1 MLKPVESK
9 VDFIALEHEI
19 LEFWEKNEIFQKR
32 VDANHGNP
40 KWSFLDGPITANN
53 PMGVHHAWGRTY
65 KDIFQRYK
73 AMKGFDQRYQN
84 GFDCQGLWVEVE
96 VEKQLGFKSKTDI
109 EEYGIEKFVEACK
122 ERVRKYSKIQ
132 TDQSIRLGYW
142 MDWDNSYFTMSDEN
156 NYTIWHFLKT
166 CHDRGWIYKGND
178 VLPWCIDC
186 GAALSEHEI
195 ATEGYIERTHTA
207 IYIRFPLMNA
217 ENESLLVWTTTPWT
231 LTSNV
236 SAAIKSDMDYVKVK
250 QGDEFLYLA
259 ENRVEILKEK
269 GSYEIVEKLKGK
281 KLLNRS
287 YEGPFDSFEV
297 QQGVEHKV
305 IEWVDVNDEE
315 GTGIVHIAP
324 GCGHEDFILAKD
336 LELAV
341 IAPLDEFGTYLE
353 GFGWLSGKNIRD
365 VNQEIFDDLKSRGK
379 LFKREQYTHRYPI
392 CWRHKSDLAF
402 RLVDEWFI
410 SMDEFRHDIME
421 ITQQIQWIPKWGED
435 QELDWLRNMDD
446 WMISKKRYWGLALP
460 IFECEECGNVA
471 VIGSRDELKERV
483 VEGWDKFKGNSP
495 HRPWVDAVKIKCDK
509 CDAIVSRIP
518 DVGNPWLD
526 AGIVPFST
534 MGYLDRPDYWKEWF
548 PADFITE
555 SFPGQ
560 FRNWFYSLLAMS
572 AALEKKPPFK
582 TVLGHALVKDEK
594 GDDMHKSDGNAIWF
608 EDAAEEIGVDVLR
621 WMFTAQNSE
630 HNLLFGYGAAREIR
644 KQLIT
649 LWNVYSF
656 FVTYAR
662 LDEFDPSTEPAEK
675 DFTKLDR
682 WVSARL
688 GQLILRAET
697 AYESYH
703 LNRLMKQVVR
713 FLDDLSN
720 WYVRRNRRRFWKSE
734 NDSDKAAAY
743 QTLYIALKG
752 VLKVLAPVIPFVSE
766 AMYQN
771 LVRGLESDAPESI
784 HLCSFPEVEP
794 SAIDEEVIRDI
805 DAVIKLVEMGR
816 HARNKV
822 NLKIRQPLS
831 KLQYAVSDDALA
843 KAFDQN
849 AGEIMDE
856 LNVKKIERVS
866 SPEEIMKF
874 SLKPNF
880 KSLGDKYG
888 NEINQIRDLLAETDY
903 AEAAESLRGEGVISL
918 SNNGSVYE
926 LSAEDVIV
934 QEDALDGK
942 SAVSEKQLTVA
953 VITELTE
960 ELIQEGIVRDMIRS
974 VQNMR
979 KEAGFNVE
987 DRITVFCDAE
997 DDLKKALQSYE
1008 NYFCNEVLAVNLSY
1022 NSAESEFSKKVEI
1035 RGQKVNYGISRF
1047 QKNRGN

>member
-9 VDFIALEHEI
+9 VDFIALEHEM
-19 LEFWEKNEIFQKR
+19 LEFWEKNDIFTKR
-32 VDANHGNP
+32 VDANRGNP

-65 KDIFQRYK
+65 KDLFQRYK

-96 VEKQLGFKSKTDI
+96 VEKELGFKSKTDI

-142 MDWDNSYFTMSDEN
+142 MNWDNSYFTMSDEN

-166 CHDRGWIYKGND
+166 CHDRGWIYKGHD

-195 ATEGYIERTHTA
+195 ATEGYVERTHTS
-207 IYIRFPLMNA
+207 IYLRFPLLDA

-250 QGDEFLYLA
+250 QGDEFLFLA
-259 ENRVEILKEK
+259 ENRVDILKEK
-269 GSYEIVEKLKGK
+269 GPFEIVKKLKGK
-281 KLLNRS
+281 ELLNRA

-305 IEWVDVNDEE
+305 IEWEDVNDEE

-324 GCGHEDFILAKD
+324 GCGHEDYVLAKD
-336 LELAV
+336 LDLAV

-353 GFGWLSGKNIRD
+353 GFDWLSGKNIRD
-365 VNQEIFDDLKSRGK
+365 VNQEIFDDLKGRGK
-379 LFKREQYTHRYPI
+379 LYKREQYTHRYPI

-421 ITQQIQWIPKWGED
+421 ITEQIQWLPSWGKDREM
-435 QELDWLRNMDD
+435 DWLKNMHD

-460 IFECEECGNVA
+460 IFECDDCGHFD
-471 VIGSRDELKERV
+471 VIGSRDELKKRA
-483 VEGWDKFKGNSP
+483 VEGWTEYGDHSP
-495 HRPWVDAVKIKCDK
+495 HRPWVDAVKIKCDE
-509 CDAIVSRIP
+509 CGAVVSRIP

-534 MGYLDRPDYWKEWF
+534 MGYLDKPDYWKEWF

-572 AALEKKPPFK
+572 AALEKTPPFK

-594 GDDMHKSDGNAIWF
+594 GDDMHKSAGNAIWF

-621 WMFTAQNSE
+621 WMFSAQNPE
-630 HNLLFGYGAAREIR
+630 HNLLFGYTSAREIR

-662 LDEFDPSTEPAEK
+662 LDDFDPSTKPEDK

-688 GQLILRAET
+688 GQLTMIAEDAFET
-697 AYESYH
+697 YH
-703 LNRLMKQVVR
+703 INRLMKQVVR
-713 FLDDLSN
+713 FMDDLSN

-734 NDSDKAAAY
+734 NDSDKNAAY
-743 QTLYIALKG
+743 YTLYTALKG
-752 VLKVLAPVIPFVSE
+752 ALKVLAPIIPFVSE

-771 LVRGLESDAPESI
+771 LVRGLEPDAPESI
-784 HLCSFPEVEP
+784 HLCSFPEVKP
-794 SAIDEEVIRDI
+794 SDINEEVIRDI
-805 DAVIKLVEMGR
+805 DAVVKLVEMGR

-856 LNVKKIERVS
+856 LNIKEIERVS
-866 SPEEIMKF
+866 SPEEIMRF
-874 SLKPNF
+874 TLKPNF
-880 KSLGDKYG
+880 KSLGEKYG
-888 NEINQIRDLLAETDY
+888 NELNQIKDLLAETDFS
-903 AEAAESLRGEGVISL
+903 EAAENLRDEGVFNL

-926 LSAEDVIV
+926 LSAEDVII

-942 SAVSEKQLTVA
+942 SAVSEKLLTVA
-953 VITELTE
+953 VITELTD
-960 ELIQEGIVRDMIRS
+960 ELIQEGIVRDMIRQ

-979 KEAGFNVE
+979 KEAEFNVE
-987 DRITVFCDAE
+987 DRITVNCDAE

-1022 NSAESEFSKKVEI
+1022 ESAEGEFSKEVDI
-1035 RGQKVNYGISRF
+1035 RGQKVKYDISRIS
-1047 QKNRGN
+1047 KEE

>member
-1 MLKPVESK
+1 
-9 VDFIALEHEI
+9 
-19 LEFWEKNEIFQKR
+19 
-32 VDANHGNP
+32 
-40 KWSFLDGPITANN
+40 
-53 PMGVHHAWGRTY
+53 
-65 KDIFQRYK
+65 
-73 AMKGFDQRYQN
+73 
-84 GFDCQGLWVEVE
+84 
-96 VEKQLGFKSKTDI
+96 
-109 EEYGIEKFVEACK
+109 
-122 ERVRKYSKIQ
+122 
-132 TDQSIRLGYW
+132 

-156 NYTIWHFLKT
+156 NYTIWPFLKT
-166 CHDRGWIYKGND
+166 GHDRGWIYKGND

-195 ATEGYIERTHTA
+195 ATEGYVERTHTA

-336 LELAV
+336 LDLAV

-471 VIGSRDELKERV
+471 VIGSRDELKERA
-483 VEGWDKFKGNSP
+483 VEGWGAFEGNSP

-509 CDAIVSRIP
+509 CGAVVSRIP

-594 GDDMHKSDGNAIWF
+594 GDDMHKSAGNAIWF

-621 WMFTAQNSE
+621 WMFTAQNPE

-675 DFTKLDR
+675 DFTKLDH

-688 GQLILRAET
+688 GQLILLAET

-784 HLCSFPEVEP
+784 HLCSFPEVVP
-794 SAIDEEVIRDI
+794 SVIDEEVIRDI

-888 NEINQIRDLLAETDY
+888 NELNQIRDLLAETDY

-934 QEDALDGK
+934 QEDVLDGK

>member
-96 VEKQLGFKSKTDI
+96 GEKQLGFKSKTDI

-142 MDWDNSYFTMSDEN
+142 MDWDNSYYTMSDEN

-195 ATEGYIERTHTA
+195 ATEGYVERTHTA
-207 IYIRFPLMNA
+207 IYLRFPLLDA

-336 LELAV
+336 LDLAV

-483 VEGWDKFKGNSP
+483 VEGWDEFKGNSP

-509 CDAIVSRIP
+509 CGAVVSRIP

-594 GDDMHKSDGNAIWF
+594 GDDMHKSAGNAIWF

-621 WMFTAQNSE
+621 WMFTAQNPE

-675 DFTKLDR
+675 DFTKLDH

-688 GQLILRAET
+688 GQLILLAET

-934 QEDALDGK
+934 QEDVLDGK

-1008 NYFCNEVLAVNLSY
+1008 NYFCNEVLAVNLTY

>member
-195 ATEGYIERTHTA
+195 ATEGYVERTHTA
-207 IYIRFPLMNA
+207 IYLRFPLLDA

-336 LELAV
+336 LDLAV

-471 VIGSRDELKERV
+471 VIGSRDELKERA
-483 VEGWDKFKGNSP
+483 VEGWDAFEGNSP

-509 CDAIVSRIP
+509 CGAVVSRIP

-594 GDDMHKSDGNAIWF
+594 GDDMHKSAGNAIWF

-621 WMFTAQNSE
+621 WMFTAQNPE

-675 DFTKLDR
+675 DFTKLDH

-688 GQLILRAET
+688 GQLILLAET

-784 HLCSFPEVEP
+784 HLCSFPEVVP
-794 SAIDEEVIRDI
+794 SVIDEEVIRDI

-866 SPEEIMKF
+866 SPEKIMKF

-888 NEINQIRDLLAETDY
+888 NELNQIRDLLAETDY

-934 QEDALDGK
+934 QEDVLDGK

>member
-195 ATEGYIERTHTA
+195 ATEGYVERTHTA

-421 ITQQIQWIPKWGED
+421 ITQQIQWLPKWGED

-509 CDAIVSRIP
+509 CGAVVSRIP

-784 HLCSFPEVEP
+784 HLCSFPEVVP
-794 SAIDEEVIRDI
+794 SVIDEEVIRDI

>member
-19 LEFWEKNEIFQKR
+19 LEFWEKNKIFQKR

-195 ATEGYIERTHTA
+195 ATEGYVERTHTA

-336 LELAV
+336 LDLAV

-421 ITQQIQWIPKWGED
+421 ITRQIQWIPKWGED

-483 VEGWDKFKGNSP
+483 VEGWDEFKGNSP

-509 CDAIVSRIP
+509 CGAVVSRIP

-594 GDDMHKSDGNAIWF
+594 GDEMHKSAGNAIWF

-621 WMFTAQNSE
+621 WMFTAQNPE

-675 DFTKLDR
+675 DFTKLDH

-688 GQLILRAET
+688 GQLILLAET
-697 AYESYH
+697 AYASYH

-784 HLCSFPEVEP
+784 HLCSFPEVVP
-794 SAIDEEVIRDI
+794 SIIDEEVIRDI

-888 NEINQIRDLLAETDY
+888 NELNQIRDLLAETDY

-926 LSAEDVIV
+926 LFAEDVIV

>member
-65 KDIFQRYK
+65 KDVFQRYK

-195 ATEGYIERTHTA
+195 ATEGYVERTHTA

-421 ITQQIQWIPKWGED
+421 ITQQIQWLPKWGED

-471 VIGSRDELKERV
+471 VIGSRDELKERA
-483 VEGWDKFKGNSP
+483 VEGWDAFEGNSP

-509 CDAIVSRIP
+509 CGAVVSRIP

-621 WMFTAQNSE
+621 WMFTAQNPE

>member
-195 ATEGYIERTHTA
+195 ATEGYVERTHTA
-207 IYIRFPLMNA
+207 IYLRFPLLDA
-217 ENESLLVWTTTPWT
+217 ENESLLIWTTTPWT
-231 LTSNV
+231 LSSNV

-336 LELAV
+336 LDLAV

-471 VIGSRDELKERV
+471 VIGSRDELKQRA
-483 VEGWDKFKGNSP
+483 VEGWDEFKGNSP

-509 CDAIVSRIP
+509 CGAVVSRIP

-594 GDDMHKSDGNAIWF
+594 GDDMHKSAGNAIWF

-621 WMFTAQNSE
+621 WMFTAQNPE

-675 DFTKLDR
+675 DFTKLDH

-688 GQLILRAET
+688 GQLILLAET

-784 HLCSFPEVEP
+784 HLCSFPEVVP
-794 SAIDEEVIRDI
+794 SVIDEEVIRDI

-866 SPEEIMKF
+866 SPEKIMKF

-888 NEINQIRDLLAETDY
+888 NELNQIRDLLAETDY

-934 QEDALDGK
+934 QEDVLDGK

>member
-65 KDIFQRYK
+65 KDVFQRYK

-195 ATEGYIERTHTA
+195 ATEGYVERTHTA

-336 LELAV
+336 LDLAV

-421 ITQQIQWIPKWGED
+421 ITRQIQWIPKWGED

-483 VEGWDKFKGNSP
+483 VEGWDEFKGNSP

-509 CDAIVSRIP
+509 CGAVVSRIP

-594 GDDMHKSDGNAIWF
+594 GDDMHKSAGNAIWF

-621 WMFTAQNSE
+621 WMFTAQNPE

-903 AEAAESLRGEGVISL
+903 AEATENLRGEGVISL

>member
-1 MLKPVESK
+1 
-9 VDFIALEHEI
+9 
-19 LEFWEKNEIFQKR
+19 
-32 VDANHGNP
+32 
-40 KWSFLDGPITANN
+40 
-53 PMGVHHAWGRTY
+53 
-65 KDIFQRYK
+65 
-73 AMKGFDQRYQN
+73 
-84 GFDCQGLWVEVE
+84 
-96 VEKQLGFKSKTDI
+96 
-109 EEYGIEKFVEACK
+109 
-122 ERVRKYSKIQ
+122 
-132 TDQSIRLGYW
+132 
-142 MDWDNSYFTMSDEN
+142 
-156 NYTIWHFLKT
+156 
-166 CHDRGWIYKGND
+166 
-178 VLPWCIDC
+178 
-186 GAALSEHEI
+186 
-195 ATEGYIERTHTA
+195 
-207 IYIRFPLMNA
+207 
-217 ENESLLVWTTTPWT
+217 
-231 LTSNV
+231 
-236 SAAIKSDMDYVKVK
+236 MDYVKVK

-336 LELAV
+336 LDLAV

-471 VIGSRDELKERV
+471 VIGSRDELKQRA
-483 VEGWDKFKGNSP
+483 VEGWDEFKGNSP

-509 CDAIVSRIP
+509 CGAVVSRIP

-594 GDDMHKSDGNAIWF
+594 GDDMHKSAGNAIWF

-621 WMFTAQNSE
+621 WMFTAQNPE

-675 DFTKLDR
+675 DFTKLDH

-688 GQLILRAET
+688 GQLILLAET

-784 HLCSFPEVEP
+784 HLCSFPEVVP
-794 SAIDEEVIRDI
+794 SVIDEEVIRDI

-866 SPEEIMKF
+866 SPEKIMKF

-888 NEINQIRDLLAETDY
+888 NELNQIRDLLAETDY

-934 QEDALDGK
+934 QEDVLDGK

>member
-65 KDIFQRYK
+65 KDVFQRYK

-421 ITQQIQWIPKWGED
+421 ITQQIQWLPKWGED

-509 CDAIVSRIP
+509 CGAVVSRIP

>member
-142 MDWDNSYFTMSDEN
+142 MDWDNSYYTMSDEN

-195 ATEGYIERTHTA
+195 ATEGYVERTHTA
-207 IYIRFPLMNA
+207 IYLRFPLLDA

-231 LTSNV
+231 LSSNV

-336 LELAV
+336 LDLAV

-471 VIGSRDELKERV
+471 VIGSRDELKERA
-483 VEGWDKFKGNSP
+483 VEGWDAFEGNSP

-509 CDAIVSRIP
+509 CGAVVSRIP

-594 GDDMHKSDGNAIWF
+594 GDDMHKSAGNAIWF

-621 WMFTAQNSE
+621 WMFTAQNPE

-675 DFTKLDR
+675 DFTKLDH

-688 GQLILRAET
+688 GQLILLAET

-784 HLCSFPEVEP
+784 HLCSFPEVVP
-794 SAIDEEVIRDI
+794 SVIDEEVIRDI

-866 SPEEIMKF
+866 SPEKIMKF

-888 NEINQIRDLLAETDY
+888 NELNQIRDLLAETDY
-903 AEAAESLRGEGVISL
+903 AEATENLRGEGVISL

-934 QEDALDGK
+934 QEDVLDGK

>member
-19 LEFWEKNEIFQKR
+19 LEFWEKNKIFQKR

-195 ATEGYIERTHTA
+195 ATEGYVERTHTA

-336 LELAV
+336 LDLAV

-483 VEGWDKFKGNSP
+483 VEGWDEFKGNSP

-509 CDAIVSRIP
+509 CGAVVSRIP

-594 GDDMHKSDGNAIWF
+594 GDEMHKSAGNAIWF

-621 WMFTAQNSE
+621 WMFTAQNPE

-675 DFTKLDR
+675 DFTKLDH

-688 GQLILRAET
+688 GQLILLAET
-697 AYESYH
+697 AYASYH

-784 HLCSFPEVEP
+784 HLCSFPEVVP
-794 SAIDEEVIRDI
+794 SVIDEEVIRDI

-888 NEINQIRDLLAETDY
+888 NELNQIRDLLAETDY

-934 QEDALDGK
+934 QKDVLDGK

>member
-142 MDWDNSYFTMSDEN
+142 MDWDNSYYTMSDEN

-195 ATEGYIERTHTA
+195 ATEGYVERTHTA
-207 IYIRFPLMNA
+207 IYLRFPLLDA

-231 LTSNV
+231 LSSNV

-336 LELAV
+336 LDLAV

-471 VIGSRDELKERV
+471 VIGSRDELKQRA
-483 VEGWDKFKGNSP
+483 VEGWDEFKGNSP

-509 CDAIVSRIP
+509 CGAVVSRIP

-594 GDDMHKSDGNAIWF
+594 GDDMHKSAGNAIWF

-621 WMFTAQNSE
+621 WMFTAQNPE

-675 DFTKLDR
+675 DFTKLDH

-688 GQLILRAET
+688 GQLILLAET

-784 HLCSFPEVEP
+784 HLCSFPEVVP
-794 SAIDEEVIRDI
+794 SVIDEEVIRDI

-866 SPEEIMKF
+866 SPEKIMKF

-888 NEINQIRDLLAETDY
+888 NELNQIRDLLAETDY

-934 QEDALDGK
+934 QEDVLDGK

>member
-65 KDIFQRYK
+65 KDVFQRYK

-195 ATEGYIERTHTA
+195 ATEGYVERTHTA
-207 IYIRFPLMNA
+207 IYIRFPLMNT

-336 LELAV
+336 LDLAV

-421 ITQQIQWIPKWGED
+421 ITQQIQWLPKWGED

-483 VEGWDKFKGNSP
+483 VEGWDEFKGNSP

-509 CDAIVSRIP
+509 CGAVVSRIP

-594 GDDMHKSDGNAIWF
+594 GDDMHKSAGNAIWF

-621 WMFTAQNSE
+621 WMFTAQNPE

>member
-1 MLKPVESK
+1 MLKPVDSK
-9 VDFIALEHEI
+9 VDFVALEHRV
-19 LEFWEKNEIFQKR
+19 LEFWKKNDIFRKR
-32 VDANHGNP
+32 VDANRGNQ

-73 AMKGFDQRYQN
+73 AMQGFDQRYQN

-96 VEKQLGFKSKTDI
+96 VEKELGFKSKTDI

-122 ERVRKYSKIQ
+122 ARVRKYSKIQ
-132 TDQSIRLGYW
+132 TNQSIRLGYW
-142 MDWDNSYFTMSDEN
+142 MDWDNSYYTMSDEN

-166 CHDRGWIYKGND
+166 CHERSWIYKGND

-195 ATEGYIERTHTA
+195 ATEGYAERTHKA
-207 IYIRFPLMNA
+207 IYLRFPLMDG
-217 ENESLLVWTTTPWT
+217 EGESLLLWTTTPWT

-236 SAAIKSDMDYVKVK
+236 SAAVKADMDYVKVK
-250 QGDEFLYLA
+250 QSEEFLYLA
-259 ENRVEILKEK
+259 ENRVDVLKEK
-269 GSYEIVEKLKGK
+269 GPFEIVEKLKGK
-281 KLLNRS
+281 ELIGRS
-287 YEGPFDSFEV
+287 YEGPFDSLEA
-297 QQGVEHKV
+297 QKGVEHLV
-305 IEWVDVNDEE
+305 IEWDEVNDEE

-324 GCGHEDFILAKD
+324 GCGHEDLMIAKD
-336 LELAV
+336 LGLAI

-353 GFGWLSGKNIRD
+353 GFGWLTGRNVRD
-365 VNQEIFDDLKSRGK
+365 VTREIFDDLKDQGK
-379 LFKREQYTHRYPI
+379 LYKREQYTHRYPI
-392 CWRHKSDLAF
+392 CWRHKSDLVF

-410 SMDEFRHDIME
+410 AMDEFRHDIMK
-421 ITQQIQWIPKWGED
+421 ITEEIQWLPEWGKD
-435 QELDWLRNMDD
+435 RELDWLRNMDD

-460 IFECEECGNVA
+460 IFECGNCGHIT
-471 VIGSRDELKERV
+471 VIGGREELQQRA
-483 VEGWDKFKGNSP
+483 VEGWLEFASHSP
-495 HRPWVDAVKIKCDK
+495 HRPWVDAVKIKCDD
-509 CDAIVSRIP
+509 CHDVVSRIP

-572 AALEKKPPFK
+572 AALEQKPPFL

-594 GDDMHKSDGNAIWF
+594 GDDMHKSAGNAIWF
-608 EDAAEEIGVDVLR
+608 DEAAEEMGVDVLR
-621 WMFTAQNSE
+621 WMFAKQNPE

-662 LDEFDPSTEPAEK
+662 LDEFDPAVESVQD

-688 GQLILRAET
+688 GQLVLLAED
-697 AYESYH
+697 SYNKYH
-703 LNRLMKQVVR
+703 INRLMKQVVR
-713 FLDDLSN
+713 FLEDLSN

-734 NDSDKAAAY
+734 NDNDKAAAY
-743 QTLYIALKG
+743 HTLYAALKG
-752 VLKVLAPVIPFVSE
+752 VLGVLAPIIPFVTE

-771 LVRGLESDAPESI
+771 LIRGLEPDAPESV
-784 HLCSFPEVEP
+784 HLCRFPEVD
-794 SAIDEEVIRDI
+794 STTIDDEVIRDV

-831 KLQYAVSDDALA
+831 KLQYAVKDDALA
-843 KAFDQN
+843 KAFEQSSL
-849 AGEIMDE
+849 EIKDE
-856 LNVKKIERVS
+856 LNVKEIERVP
-866 SPEEIMKF
+866 SPEEMVNF
-874 SLKPNF
+874 TLEPNF
-880 KSLGDKYG
+880 RSIGEKYG
-888 NEINQIRDLLAETDY
+888 SDLQQISELLSEINYADVADDL
-903 AEAAESLRGEGVISL
+903 EGDGLITL
-918 SNNGSVYE
+918 SKNGSVYE
-926 LSAEDVIV
+926 LTAQDIIVKESAL
-934 QEDALDGK
+934 QGK
-942 SAVSEKQLTVA
+942 SAVSEKHLTVA
-953 VITELTE
+953 VITDLTE
-960 ELIQEGIVRDMIRS
+960 ELIQEGIVRDMIRQ

-987 DRITVFCDAE
+987 DRISVDCDAPE
-997 DDLKKALQSYE
+997 NLKKALQSFE
-1008 NYFCNEVLAVNLSY
+1008 NYFCNEVLAVNLNY
-1022 NSAESEFSKKVEI
+1022 TGANGEYCKEVDI
-1035 RGQKVNYGISRF
+1035 RGYKVNYGISRF
-1047 QKNRGN
+1047 EQN

>member
-195 ATEGYIERTHTA
+195 ATEGYVERTHTA

-421 ITQQIQWIPKWGED
+421 ITQQIQWLPKWGED

-483 VEGWDKFKGNSP
+483 VEGWDEFKGNSP

-509 CDAIVSRIP
+509 CGAVVSRIP

-594 GDDMHKSDGNAIWF
+594 GDDMHKSAGNAIWF

-621 WMFTAQNSE
+621 WMFTAQNPE

>member
-195 ATEGYIERTHTA
+195 ATEGYVERTHTA

-421 ITQQIQWIPKWGED
+421 ITQQIQWLPKWGED

-483 VEGWDKFKGNSP
+483 VEGWDEFKGNSP

-509 CDAIVSRIP
+509 CGAVVSRIP

-621 WMFTAQNSE
+621 WMFTAQNPE

>member
-195 ATEGYIERTHTA
+195 ATEGYVERTHTA
-207 IYIRFPLMNA
+207 IYLRFPLLDA
-217 ENESLLVWTTTPWT
+217 ENEALLVWTTTPWT

-336 LELAV
+336 LDLAV

-471 VIGSRDELKERV
+471 VIGSRDELKERA
-483 VEGWDKFKGNSP
+483 VEGWAAFEGNSP
-495 HRPWVDAVKIKCDK
+495 HRPWVDAVKIKCAK
-509 CDAIVSRIP
+509 CGAVVSRIP

-534 MGYLDRPDYWKEWF
+534 MGYLDRPDYWKEWV

-594 GDDMHKSDGNAIWF
+594 GDDMHKSAGNAIWF

-621 WMFTAQNSE
+621 WMFTAQNPE

-675 DFTKLDR
+675 DFTKLDH

-688 GQLILRAET
+688 GQLILLAET

-784 HLCSFPEVEP
+784 HLCSFPEVVP
-794 SAIDEEVIRDI
+794 SVIDEEVIRDI

-866 SPEEIMKF
+866 SPEKIMKF

-888 NEINQIRDLLAETDY
+888 NELNQIRDLLAETDY
-903 AEAAESLRGEGVISL
+903 AEATENLRGEGVISL

-934 QEDALDGK
+934 QEDVLDGK

>member
-195 ATEGYIERTHTA
+195 ATEGYVERTHTA

-336 LELAV
+336 LDLAV

-483 VEGWDKFKGNSP
+483 VEGWDEFKGNSP

-509 CDAIVSRIP
+509 CGAVVSRIP

-534 MGYLDRPDYWKEWF
+534 MGYLERPDYWKEWF

-594 GDDMHKSDGNAIWF
+594 GDEMHKSAGNAIWF

-621 WMFTAQNSE
+621 WMFTAQNPE

-888 NEINQIRDLLAETDY
+888 NELNQIRDLLAETDY

>member
-471 VIGSRDELKERV
+471 VIGSRDELKERA
-483 VEGWDKFKGNSP
+483 VEGWGAFEGNSP

-509 CDAIVSRIP
+509 CGAVVSRIP

-594 GDDMHKSDGNAIWF
+594 GDDMHKSAGNAIWF

-621 WMFTAQNSE
+621 WMFTAQNPE

-784 HLCSFPEVEP
+784 HLCSFPEVVP
-794 SAIDEEVIRDI
+794 SVIDEEVIRDI

-888 NEINQIRDLLAETDY
+888 NELNQIRDLLAETDY

>member
-142 MDWDNSYFTMSDEN
+142 MDWDNSYYTMSDEN

-195 ATEGYIERTHTA
+195 ATEGYVERTHTA
-207 IYIRFPLMNA
+207 IYLRFPLLDA

-336 LELAV
+336 LDLAV

-471 VIGSRDELKERV
+471 VIGSRDELKERA
-483 VEGWDKFKGNSP
+483 VEGWDAFEGNSP

-509 CDAIVSRIP
+509 CGAVVSRIP

-594 GDDMHKSDGNAIWF
+594 GDEMHKSAGNAIWF

-621 WMFTAQNSE
+621 WMFTAQNPE

-675 DFTKLDR
+675 DFTKLDH

-688 GQLILRAET
+688 GQLILLAET

-784 HLCSFPEVEP
+784 HLCSFPEVVP
-794 SAIDEEVIRDI
+794 SVIDEEVIRDI

-888 NEINQIRDLLAETDY
+888 NELNQIRDLLAETDY

-934 QEDALDGK
+934 QEDVLDGK

>member
-19 LEFWEKNEIFQKR
+19 LEFWEKNKIFQKR

-195 ATEGYIERTHTA
+195 ATEGYVERTHTA

-336 LELAV
+336 LDLAV

-421 ITQQIQWIPKWGED
+421 ITRQIQWIPKWGED

-483 VEGWDKFKGNSP
+483 VEGWDEFKGNSP

-509 CDAIVSRIP
+509 CGAVVSRIP

-594 GDDMHKSDGNAIWF
+594 GDDMHKSAGNAIWF

-621 WMFTAQNSE
+621 WMFTAQNPE

-675 DFTKLDR
+675 DFTKLDH

-688 GQLILRAET
+688 GQLILLAET

-784 HLCSFPEVEP
+784 HLCSFPEVVP
-794 SAIDEEVIRDI
+794 SVIDEEVIRDI

-866 SPEEIMKF
+866 SSEEIMKF

-888 NEINQIRDLLAETDY
+888 NELNQIRDLLAETDY

-934 QEDALDGK
+934 QEDVLDGK

>member
-195 ATEGYIERTHTA
+195 ATEGYVERTHTA

-336 LELAV
+336 LDLAV

-421 ITQQIQWIPKWGED
+421 ITRQIQWIPKWGED

-483 VEGWDKFKGNSP
+483 VEGWDEFKGNSP

-509 CDAIVSRIP
+509 CGAVVSRIP

-534 MGYLDRPDYWKEWF
+534 MGYLERPDYWKEWF

-594 GDDMHKSDGNAIWF
+594 GDDMHKSAGNAIWF

-621 WMFTAQNSE
+621 WMFTAQNPE

-675 DFTKLDR
+675 DFTKLDH

-688 GQLILRAET
+688 GQLILLAET
-697 AYESYH
+697 AYASYH

-784 HLCSFPEVEP
+784 HLCSFPEVVP
-794 SAIDEEVIRDI
+794 SVIDEEVIRDI

-888 NEINQIRDLLAETDY
+888 NELNQIRDLLAETDY

>member
-9 VDFIALEHEI
+9 VDFIELEHEM
-19 LEFWEKNEIFQKR
+19 LEFWEENDIFRKR
-32 VDANHGNP
+32 VDANRGNP

-96 VEKQLGFKSKTDI
+96 VEKELGFKSKTDI
-109 EEYGIEKFVEACK
+109 EEYGIERFVEACK
-122 ERVRKYSKIQ
+122 ERVRKFSKIQ
-132 TDQSIRLGYW
+132 TNQSIRLGYW
-142 MDWDNSYFTMSDEN
+142 MNWDNSYYTMSDEN

-195 ATEGYIERTHTA
+195 ATEGYAERTHTA
-207 IYIRFPLMNA
+207 IYIHFPLLDA
-217 ENESLLVWTTTPWT
+217 EGESLLVWTTTPWT

-236 SAAIKSDMDYVKVK
+236 SAAVKADMEYVKVK
-250 QGDEFLYLA
+250 QGSEFLYLA
-259 ENRVEILKEK
+259 KNRVDVLKEK
-269 GSYEIVEKLKGK
+269 GPYEIVEKLKGA
-281 KLLNRS
+281 KLLNRPF
-287 YEGPFDSFEV
+287 EGPFDTLEV
-297 QQGVEHKV
+297 QEGVEHSV
-305 IEWVDVNDEE
+305 IEWEEVNDEE

-324 GCGHEDFILAKD
+324 GCGHEDFVIAKD
-336 LELAV
+336 LDLAV
-341 IAPLDEFGTYLE
+341 IDPLDEFGTYLD
-353 GFGWLSGKNIRD
+353 GFGWLTGKNVRD
-365 VNQEIFDDLKSRGK
+365 VTREIFDDLKNRGK

-392 CWRHKSDLAF
+392 CWRHKSDLVF

-421 ITQQIQWIPKWGED
+421 ITEQIQWLPEWGKD
-435 QELDWLRNMDD
+435 RELDWLRNMDD

-460 IFECEECGNVA
+460 IFECDGCGYVA
-471 VIGSRDELKERV
+471 VIGSSEELKERA
-483 VEGWDKFKGNSP
+483 VEGWDQFDGHSP
-495 HRPWVDAVKIKCDK
+495 HRPWVDAVKIKCDE
-509 CDAIVSRIP
+509 CGAVVSRIP

-526 AGIVPFST
+526 AGIVPYST

-594 GDDMHKSDGNAIWF
+594 GNDMHKSAGNAIWF
-608 EDAAEEIGVDVLR
+608 EDAAEEMGVDVLR
-621 WMFTAQNSE
+621 WIFAAQNPE
-630 HNLLFGYGAAREIR
+630 NNLLFGYGAAREIR

-662 LDEFDPSTEPAEK
+662 LDEFDPSTESKEEN
-675 DFTKLDR
+675 FTKLDH

-688 GQLILRAET
+688 GQLMLVAED
-697 AYESYH
+697 AYGRYH

-713 FLDDLSN
+713 FLEDLSN

-743 QTLYIALKG
+743 HTLYAALKG
-752 VLKVLAPVIPFVSE
+752 VLKVLAPIIPFVSE
-766 AMYQN
+766 AIYQN
-771 LVRGLESDAPESI
+771 LVRGLEPDAPESI
-784 HLCSFPEVEP
+784 HLCSYPEAEP
-794 SAIDEEVIRDI
+794 IAIDEEVIRDI
-805 DAVIKLVEMGR
+805 DAVVKLVEMGR

-843 KAFDQN
+843 DAFEQN
-849 AGEIMDE
+849 TDEIMDE
-856 LNVKKIERVS
+856 LNVKEIERVS
-866 SPEEIMKF
+866 SPEEMMRF

-880 KSLGDKYG
+880 KSLGERYG
-888 NEINQIRDLLAETDY
+888 NELNQIREILAETEY
-903 AEAAESLRGEGVISL
+903 AEVAEILRNDGVISL
-918 SNNGSVYE
+918 SKNGSVYE
-926 LSAEDVIV
+926 LTAEDLIV
-934 QEDALDGK
+934 QEDAVEGK
-942 SAVSEKQLTVA
+942 SAVSEKHLTVA
-953 VITELTE
+953 VITDLTE
-960 ELIQEGIVRDMIRS
+960 ELIQEGIVRDMIRQ

-987 DRITVFCDAE
+987 DRILVDCDVS
-997 DDLKKALQSYE
+997 DDLKKALKTFE
-1008 NYFCNEVLAVNLSY
+1008 NYFCNEVLAVYLTYDGTNG
-1022 NSAESEFSKKVEI
+1022 EFNKEVDI
-1035 RGQKVNYGISRF
+1035 RGHKVNYGISRF
-1047 QKNRGN
+1047 TQNRGN

>member
-195 ATEGYIERTHTA
+195 ATEGYVERTHTA

-336 LELAV
+336 LDLAV

-421 ITQQIQWIPKWGED
+421 ITQQIQWLPKWGED

-471 VIGSRDELKERV
+471 VIGSRDELKERA
-483 VEGWDKFKGNSP
+483 VEGWDAFEGNSP

-509 CDAIVSRIP
+509 CGAVVSRIP

-594 GDDMHKSDGNAIWF
+594 GDDMHKSAGNAIWF

-621 WMFTAQNSE
+621 WMFTAQNPE

>member
-109 EEYGIEKFVEACK
+109 EEYGIEKFVETCK

-166 CHDRGWIYKGND
+166 CHDRGWVYKGND

-195 ATEGYIERTHTA
+195 ATEGYVERTHTA
-207 IYIRFPLMNA
+207 TYIRFPLMNT

-421 ITQQIQWIPKWGED
+421 ITQQIQWLPKWGED
-435 QELDWLRNMDD
+435 QELAWLRDMDD
-446 WMISKKRYWGLALP
+446 WMISQKRYWGLALP
-460 IFECEECGNVA
+460 IFECDECGNVV
-471 VIGSRDELKERV
+471 VIGSRDELKERA
-483 VEGWDKFKGNSP
+483 VEGWDAFEGNSP

-509 CDAIVSRIP
+509 CGAVVSRIP

-534 MGYLDRPDYWKEWF
+534 MGYLERPDYWKEWF

-594 GDDMHKSDGNAIWF
+594 GDDMHKSSGNAIWF

-621 WMFTAQNSE
+621 WMFTAQNPE

-766 AMYQN
+766 AMFQN

-784 HLCSFPEVEP
+784 HLCSFPEVET

-866 SPEEIMKF
+866 SSEEIMKF

>member
-195 ATEGYIERTHTA
+195 ATEGYVERTHTA

-421 ITQQIQWIPKWGED
+421 ITRQIQWIPKWGED

-483 VEGWDKFKGNSP
+483 VEGWDEFKGNSP

-509 CDAIVSRIP
+509 CGAVVSRIP

-594 GDDMHKSDGNAIWF
+594 GDDMHKSAGNAIWF

-621 WMFTAQNSE
+621 WMFTAQNPE

-675 DFTKLDR
+675 DFTKLDH

-688 GQLILRAET
+688 GQLILLAET

-784 HLCSFPEVEP
+784 HLCSFPEVVP
-794 SAIDEEVIRDI
+794 SVIDEEVIRDI

-888 NEINQIRDLLAETDY
+888 NELNQIRDLLAETDY

>member
-142 MDWDNSYFTMSDEN
+142 MDWDNSYYTMSDEN

-195 ATEGYIERTHTA
+195 ATEGYVERTHTA

-336 LELAV
+336 LDLAV

-471 VIGSRDELKERV
+471 VIGSRDELKERA
-483 VEGWDKFKGNSP
+483 VEGWDAFEGNSP

-509 CDAIVSRIP
+509 CGAVVSRIP

-594 GDDMHKSDGNAIWF
+594 GDDMHKSAGNAIWF

-621 WMFTAQNSE
+621 WMFTAQNPE

-675 DFTKLDR
+675 DFTKLDH

-688 GQLILRAET
+688 GQLILLAET

-784 HLCSFPEVEP
+784 HLCSFPEVVP
-794 SAIDEEVIRDI
+794 SVIDEEVIRDI

-866 SPEEIMKF
+866 SPEKIMKF

-888 NEINQIRDLLAETDY
+888 NELNQIRDLLAETDY

-934 QEDALDGK
+934 QEDVLDGK

>member
-109 EEYGIEKFVEACK
+109 EEYGIEKFVETCK

-166 CHDRGWIYKGND
+166 CHDRGWVYKGND

-195 ATEGYIERTHTA
+195 ATEGYVERTHTA
-207 IYIRFPLMNA
+207 TYIRFPLMNT

-421 ITQQIQWIPKWGED
+421 ITQQIQWLPKWGED

-460 IFECEECGNVA
+460 IFECDECGNVV
-471 VIGSRDELKERV
+471 VIGSRDELKERA
-483 VEGWDKFKGNSP
+483 VEGWDAFEGNSP

-509 CDAIVSRIP
+509 CGAVVSRIP

-534 MGYLDRPDYWKEWF
+534 MGYLERPDYWKEWF

-594 GDDMHKSDGNAIWF
+594 GDDMHKSSGNAIWF

-621 WMFTAQNSE
+621 WMFTAQNPE

-766 AMYQN
+766 AMFQN

-784 HLCSFPEVEP
+784 HLCSFPEVET

-866 SPEEIMKF
+866 SSEEIMKF

>member
-19 LEFWEKNEIFQKR
+19 LEFWEKNKIFQKR

-195 ATEGYIERTHTA
+195 ATEGYVERTHTA

-336 LELAV
+336 LDLAV

-421 ITQQIQWIPKWGED
+421 ITRQIQWIPKWGED

-483 VEGWDKFKGNSP
+483 VEGWDEFKGNSP

-509 CDAIVSRIP
+509 CGAVVSRIP

-594 GDDMHKSDGNAIWF
+594 GDEMHKSAGNAIWF

-621 WMFTAQNSE
+621 WMFTAQNPE

-675 DFTKLDR
+675 DFTKLDH

-688 GQLILRAET
+688 GQLILLAET
-697 AYESYH
+697 AYASYH

-784 HLCSFPEVEP
+784 HLCSFPEVVP
-794 SAIDEEVIRDI
+794 SIIDEEVIRDI

-888 NEINQIRDLLAETDY
+888 NELNQIRDLLAETDY

>member
-142 MDWDNSYFTMSDEN
+142 MDWDNSYYTMSDEN

-195 ATEGYIERTHTA
+195 ATEGYVERTHTA
-207 IYIRFPLMNA
+207 IYLRFPLLDA

-336 LELAV
+336 LDLAV

-460 IFECEECGNVA
+460 IFECDECGNVV
-471 VIGSRDELKERV
+471 VIGSRDELKERA
-483 VEGWDKFKGNSP
+483 VEGWDAFEGNSP

-509 CDAIVSRIP
+509 CGAVVSRIP

-594 GDDMHKSDGNAIWF
+594 GDDMHKSAGNAIWF

-621 WMFTAQNSE
+621 WMFTAQNPE

-784 HLCSFPEVEP
+784 HLCSFPEVVP
-794 SAIDEEVIRDI
+794 SVIDEEVIRDI

-888 NEINQIRDLLAETDY
+888 NELNQIRDLLAETDY

>member
-142 MDWDNSYFTMSDEN
+142 MDWDNSYYTMSDEN

-195 ATEGYIERTHTA
+195 ATEGYVERTHTA

-336 LELAV
+336 LDLAV

-471 VIGSRDELKERV
+471 VIGSRDELKERA
-483 VEGWDKFKGNSP
+483 VEGWDAFEGNSP

-509 CDAIVSRIP
+509 CGAVVSRIP

-534 MGYLDRPDYWKEWF
+534 MGYLERPDYWKEWF

-594 GDDMHKSDGNAIWF
+594 GDDMHKSAGNAIWF

-621 WMFTAQNSE
+621 WMFTAQNPE

-675 DFTKLDR
+675 DFTKLDH

-688 GQLILRAET
+688 GQLILLAET

-784 HLCSFPEVEP
+784 HLCSFPEVVP
-794 SAIDEEVIRDI
+794 SVIDEEVIRDI

-888 NEINQIRDLLAETDY
+888 NELNQIRNLLAETDY

-934 QEDALDGK
+934 QEDVLDGK

>member
-195 ATEGYIERTHTA
+195 ATEGYVERTHTA

-336 LELAV
+336 LDLAV

-483 VEGWDKFKGNSP
+483 VEGWDEFKGNSP

-509 CDAIVSRIP
+509 CGAVVSRIP

-594 GDDMHKSDGNAIWF
+594 GDDMHKSAGNAIWF

-621 WMFTAQNSE
+621 WMFTAQNPE

>member
-142 MDWDNSYFTMSDEN
+142 MDWDNSYYTMSDEN

-195 ATEGYIERTHTA
+195 ATEGYVERTHTA
-207 IYIRFPLMNA
+207 IYLRFPLLDA

-231 LTSNV
+231 LSSNV

-250 QGDEFLYLA
+250 QGDEFFYLA

-336 LELAV
+336 LDLAV

-483 VEGWDKFKGNSP
+483 VEGWDEFKGNSP

-509 CDAIVSRIP
+509 CGAVVSRIP

-594 GDDMHKSDGNAIWF
+594 GDDMHKSAGNAIWF

-621 WMFTAQNSE
+621 WMFTAQNPE
-630 HNLLFGYGAAREIR
+630 NNLLFSYGAAREIR

-662 LDEFDPSTEPAEK
+662 LDEFDPSIEPAEK

-688 GQLILRAET
+688 GQLILLAET

-784 HLCSFPEVEP
+784 HLCSFPEVET

-888 NEINQIRDLLAETDY
+888 NELNQIRDLLAETDY

-926 LSAEDVIV
+926 LFAEDVIV

>member
-19 LEFWEKNEIFQKR
+19 LEFWEKNKIFQKR

-195 ATEGYIERTHTA
+195 ATEGYVERTHTA

-336 LELAV
+336 LDLAV

-365 VNQEIFDDLKSRGK
+365 VNQEIFDDLKNRGK

-421 ITQQIQWIPKWGED
+421 ITRQIQWIPKWGED

-483 VEGWDKFKGNSP
+483 VEGWDEFKGNSP

-509 CDAIVSRIP
+509 CGAVVSRIP

-594 GDDMHKSDGNAIWF
+594 GDDMHKSAGNAIWF

-621 WMFTAQNSE
+621 WMFTAQNPE

-675 DFTKLDR
+675 DFTKLDH

-688 GQLILRAET
+688 GQLILLAET

-888 NEINQIRDLLAETDY
+888 NELNQIRDLLAETDY

-1008 NYFCNEVLAVNLSY
+1008 NYFCNEVLAVNLTY

>member
-195 ATEGYIERTHTA
+195 ATEGYVERTHTA

-336 LELAV
+336 LDLAV

-483 VEGWDKFKGNSP
+483 VEGWDEFKGNSP

-509 CDAIVSRIP
+509 CGAVVSRIP

-594 GDDMHKSDGNAIWF
+594 GDDMHKSAGNAIWF

-621 WMFTAQNSE
+621 WMFTAQNPE

-675 DFTKLDR
+675 DFTKLDH

-688 GQLILRAET
+688 GQLILLAET

-784 HLCSFPEVEP
+784 HLCSFPEVVP
-794 SAIDEEVIRDI
+794 SVIDEEVIRDI

-926 LSAEDVIV
+926 LFAEDVIV

>member
-142 MDWDNSYFTMSDEN
+142 MDWDNSYYTMSDEN

-195 ATEGYIERTHTA
+195 ATEGYVERTHTA

-336 LELAV
+336 LDLAV

-471 VIGSRDELKERV
+471 VIGSRDELKERA
-483 VEGWDKFKGNSP
+483 VEGWDAFEGNSP

-509 CDAIVSRIP
+509 CGAVVSRIP

-594 GDDMHKSDGNAIWF
+594 GDDMHKSAGNAIWF

-621 WMFTAQNSE
+621 WMFTAQNPE

-675 DFTKLDR
+675 DFTKLDH

-688 GQLILRAET
+688 GQLILLAET

-784 HLCSFPEVEP
+784 HLCSFPEVVP
-794 SAIDEEVIRDI
+794 SVIDEEVIRDI

-866 SPEEIMKF
+866 SPEKIMKF

-888 NEINQIRDLLAETDY
+888 NELNQIRDLLAETDY
-903 AEAAESLRGEGVISL
+903 AEATENLRGEGVISL

-934 QEDALDGK
+934 QEDVLDGK